1 MQEKEGVGDVGDDVL
16 SLVYDAE
23 MLQKF
28 WRKRPLEIFKRSLE
42 IIHVVLP
49 YVSKLLFW
57 EILIRGKIANHEGL
71 QVITLKKFVLTLIVE
86 ISNCCT

>member
-1 MQEKEGVGDVGDDVL
+1 MPEKEEVGDVGDDVL

-28 WRKRPLEIFKRSLE
+28 WQKRPLEIFKRSLE
-42 IIHVVLP
+42 IIQIVLP

-57 EILIRGKIANHEGL
+57 EILIRGKIADHEGL
-71 QVITLKKFVLTLIVE
+71 QVITLKSWF
-86 ISNCCT
+86 